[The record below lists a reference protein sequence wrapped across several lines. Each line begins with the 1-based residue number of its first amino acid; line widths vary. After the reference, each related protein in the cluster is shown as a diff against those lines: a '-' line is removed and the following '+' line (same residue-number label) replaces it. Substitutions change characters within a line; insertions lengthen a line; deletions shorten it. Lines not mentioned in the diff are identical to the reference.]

1 MKKQMIG
8 CLLIASLFS
17 ACNKELKLQE
27 DNIDEIVAA
36 MTLEEKALLVV
47 GVGMDK
53 EDKGENA
60 TVGNSA
66 ELVPGAAGS
75 THAIERLGIPSV
87 VLADGPAGLRINPT
101 REGDTNTYY
110 CTHFPIGT
118 LLAST
123 WNEELITEVGKSIGN
138 EVLEYGT
145 DVLLAPALNIHRNPL
160 CGRNFEYYSEDPLL
174 AGKTAAAY
182 VSGIQSQG
190 VGTSVKHFALNSQES
205 NRTGNNA
212 IVSTRAIREIY
223 LRGFETVVKESDP
236 WTIMTSYNKVNGTY
250 TSEDPELVETVLR
263 GEWGYKGMVRL
274 AWRKG
279 CCCTDACRKRHVATW
294 T

>member
-223 LRGFETVVKESDP
+223 LRGFETVVKG
-236 WTIMTSYNKVNGTY
+236 V
-250 TSEDPELVETVLR
+250 
-263 GEWGYKGMVRL
+263 
-274 AWRKG
+274 
-279 CCCTDACRKRHVATW
+279 
-294 T
+294 